1 MTLDFD
7 FGGTVSDVLIYYGE
21 YGGTVSLEVNG
32 DCRVVENFPAL
43 DGTVMGGVNVIVMD
57 TGGAGGCG
65 VIHLTGDVDELV
77 IGGQELWIDA
87 LSYCHACPSLLRSAF
102 EDQVLG
108 TIYTVGDNFT
118 SGDATYAVLPFF
130 PPGPTCVMP
139 VVGGQAEVQNGNLAC
154 ALGNELNLNNV
165 NVRIDFGGP
174 MDWLAVDYGE
184 YGGNVDLR
192 INGDCRNI
200 ANFNVLNGTDV
211 GGVRVVVAD
220 YDVSGQGCGRL
231 YATGPIEE
239 FIIGGQE
246 LWIDWVRACAPATA
260 GIIDSAC
267 GSPSPGRSVADPAR
281 AEPSEPL
288 QPGDHDR
295 L

>member
-1 MTLDFD
+1 
-7 FGGTVSDVLIYYGE
+7 
-21 YGGTVSLEVNG
+21 
-32 DCRVVENFPAL
+32 
-43 DGTVMGGVNVIVMD
+43 
-57 TGGAGGCG
+57 
-65 VIHLTGDVDELV
+65 
-77 IGGQELWIDA
+77 
-87 LSYCHACPSLLRSAF
+87 
-102 EDQVLG
+102 
-108 TIYTVGDNFT
+108 
-118 SGDATYAVLPFF
+118 
-130 PPGPTCVMP
+130 
-139 VVGGQAEVQNGNLAC
+139 
-154 ALGNELNLNNV
+154 
-165 NVRIDFGGP
+165 

-184 YGGNVDLR
+184 YGGNVNLR

-246 LWIDWVRACAPATA
+246 LWIDRVRACAPATA

-295 L
+295 LRAGPSRRTPASRSMSVTGRAVRTLLDGMAIGGRRELQWDGHDARRDRVPSGVYAYRLEAGGVSQTRRMIILK